1 MATYFFDSS
10 GLVKRYIDE
19 KGSAW
24 IQEVTASHSGND
36 LYIARITG
44 AELIAAISRRQRRGA
59 TTVSDANAAIVA
71 FRTDFARAYFSLDVT
86 PEVVHRA
93 MSLAER
99 HGLRGYDSIQL
110 AAALELRDLCFAS
123 GLPLPVLIAADTE
136 LNMAAEAEGFSVDD
150 PNSH

>member
-1 MATYFFDSS
+1 MANYFFDSS

-24 IQEVTASHSGND
+24 IQEITASQSGNA

-44 AELIAAISRRQRRGA
+44 AELIAAITRRQRRGA
-59 TTVSDANAAIVA
+59 TTVSDANAAVDA
-71 FRTDFARAYFSLDVT
+71 FRMDFTRAYFSLDVT
-86 PEVVHRA
+86 PAVVSRA
-93 MSLAER
+93 MNLAER
-99 HGLRGYDSIQL
+99 YGLRGYDSVQL

-136 LNMAAEAEGFSVDD
+136 LSAAAEVEGLAVDN